1 MKRVLTIT
9 AVAGGVAAIAAAAA
23 VLGIDLPKLAT
34 QQHVANTISK
44 EADRIDKLTGEV
56 KSTRIIALENAIA
69 ADERRAG
76 DLELQAYQLKE
87 LGKSARAVTDQVH
100 RLRKAV
106 AKRELELEEL
116 RSK

>member
-9 AVAGGVAAIAAAAA
+9 AVAGGIAAVAAAAA
-23 VLGIDLPKLAT
+23 VFGIDLPKLAT
-34 QQHVANTISK
+34 QQHVADNIAVESI
-44 EADRIDKLTGEV
+44 RIDKLTGEV
-56 KSTRIIALENAIA
+56 KSTRMIALENAIS

-76 DLELQAYQLKE
+76 DLELQAHQLKA
-87 LGKSARAVTDQVH
+87 LGQPARAVTDQVH

>member
-9 AVAGGVAAIAAAAA
+9 AIAGSIAAIAAAAA

-34 QQHVANTISK
+34 QQHVANNIAK
-44 EADRIDKLTGEV
+44 ESVRIDKLTGEV
-56 KSTRIIALENAIA
+56 KSTRIIALENAIS

-76 DLELQAYQLKE
+76 DLELQAHQLKA
-87 LGKSARAVTDQVH
+87 LGKSARAIIDQVR

-106 AKRELELEEL
+106 AGRELELEEL
-116 RSK
+116 RRE